1 MKKYNVYAASC
12 LEDGG
17 IYKYDL
23 SEEGRLKPTASIRL
37 DRPMYFVKN
46 GDTLHTLLR
55 APEGLGGNSGYL
67 EVSSDL
73 TRVSEIS
80 TTDGVVACHLA
91 VTGEGVYAVNYL
103 SGNISRI
110 GGITVTHQK
119 SEHNRE
125 GRQDMPHTH
134 FVGETP
140 DGKYLAVCDL
150 GLDKIFI
157 YNKELNPVSDVSL
170 PQGSGVR
177 HLVFSRDGKY
187 AYTANELDSSTSVL
201 VYADG
206 KLTLLST
213 VRPELTAEENYP
225 AAIRL
230 SPTGD
235 RLYVSQRGMDA
246 VSIYGVDGGSLTFL
260 RNVST
265 YGSYPRD
272 IALTPDGRFILAA
285 CEGGVLTVLD
295 SERDYALSD
304 SVELPSALCVY
315 CE

>member
-1 MKKYNVYAASC
+1 MKKYTVYAASC
-12 LEDGG
+12 REDGG

-23 SEEGRLKPTASIRL
+23 SEEGRLTSVASIRL
-37 DRPMYFVKN
+37 DRPMYFVKE
-46 GDTLHTLLR
+46 GGSIHTLLR
-55 APEGLGGNSGYL
+55 APEGFGGNSGYL
-67 EVSSDL
+67 EVSPEL

-80 TTDGVVACHLA
+80 STDGVVACHLA
-91 VTGEGVYAVNYL
+91 AVREGVYAVNYL
-103 SGNISRI
+103 SGSVARI
-110 GGITVTHQK
+110 GGITVTHGR
-119 SEHNRE
+119 SEYNHP

-150 GLDKIFI
+150 GLDKVFI
-157 YNKELNPVSDVSL
+157 YDKELNPVSDVSL

-177 HLVFSRDGKY
+177 HLVFSKDGKY

-201 VYADG
+201 AYADG
-206 KLTLLST
+206 ELTLLST
-213 VRPELTAEENYP
+213 VCPELTAEENYP

-230 SPTGD
+230 SPSGD

-246 VSIYGVDGGSLTFL
+246 VSIYDVDGERLTFFC
-260 RNVST
+260 NVST
-265 YGSYPRD
+265 HGSYPRD

-285 CEGGVLTVLD
+285 CEGGRLTVLD
-295 SERDYALSD
+295 SLCDYAPVD